1 MEILDSTLHMSTVD
15 LPVKEEKETMNETD
29 PVSSSIPVVQGDSEM
44 NETKEEPLKEE
55 KNDDEPTQD
64 HQSES
69 GHPSPHSEEESQKEE
84 EVKEKSDPSERKGR
98 PLKHHNHNLERYG
111 HLPFPPYP
119 YSPYPL
125 SPFIDDVMP
134 VFPPPPLYHTN
145 IIF

>member
-1 MEILDSTLHMSTVD
+1 MHFILSWLLMNDYDACIQVNKDKEEKEEEETKEIDQEDMEILDSTLHMSTVD

-29 PVSSSIPVVQGDSEM
+29 PVSSSMPVVQGDSEM

-84 EVKEKSDPSERKGR
+84 EVKEKAV
-98 PLKHHNHNLERYG
+98 L
-111 HLPFPPYP
+111 
-119 YSPYPL
+119 
-125 SPFIDDVMP
+125 
-134 VFPPPPLYHTN
+134 
-145 IIF
+145 